1 MASVLYG
8 WGRWAARRRGRVI
21 GMWLLLLALVGGL
34 GISMAGPTTTEFTVP
49 GIESQQAQDLLQK
62 KMPEAAGG
70 TVRVVVAAPKGTT
83 LDAESAQSA
92 LGKSLAKA
100 AQVPG
105 VVYVANPFETQTVSP
120 DHTIAFADI
129 QFRERADKVPES
141 ARDALTGAMAPARDA
156 GLQVEYGGDVMEP
169 GLEVGGPAEIV
180 GVVVAFAVLA
190 VALGSLI
197 AAGLPLLTALIGVGI
212 GVLGAQLAA
221 NVVEMTSTATALAL
235 MIGLAV
241 GIDYALFIIARH
253 REQLADPEAD
263 VEESAAR
270 ATATAGSAVVFAG
283 ATVVIALAAL
293 AVTGIPFLTVMG
305 LAAAATV
312 LLSVLIAVT
321 LVPAVLGLLGER
333 LRPKAPKARA
343 RKETTWSLAWARAVT
358 RKPLLVLLTGILALL
373 AVAVPAKDLRL
384 GLPSNASQPAA
395 TTQHK
400 SYDLLTKGFG
410 PGFNATLT
418 AVVDTG
424 RIPAADREAAL
435 GRLTTSLAHVPGV
448 AHLDT
453 PVPNADSTLVAI
465 PVIPTTGPDDKA
477 TTDLVDHLRALKADV
492 AHDGG
497 TLYIA
502 GATAATIDVSAKL
515 ADALPLFIGIIVVLA
530 LALLTIAFRSVLVPL
545 KAVAGF
551 LLSIAASLGA
561 TVWVFQNGHLNGL
574 LDIPTAAPVTAFLP
588 VLLIGVLFGLAMDY
602 EVFLVSR
609 MREHFQHTRDADQA
623 VTHGVAASGRVVT
636 AAALIMVAVFGGFV
650 FNHDPIIKSIGFA
663 LAIGVFIDAFIV
675 RMTLVPAA
683 MALLGRRAWTLPR
696 WLDRITPDVD
706 IEGTNLPPSTSG
718 SQPDAES
725 TRRVP
730 EPAEPR

>member
-1 MASVLYG
+1 
-8 WGRWAARRRGRVI
+8 
-21 GMWLLLLALVGGL
+21 MWLLLLALIGSLGL
-34 GISMAGPTTTEFTVP
+34 SLAGPVSKNLTVP
-49 GIESQQAQDLLQK
+49 GIESQQAQSLLRQ

-70 TVRVVVAAPKGTT
+70 TMRIVVAAPQGAT
-83 LDAESAQSA
+83 LDAEN
-92 LGKSLAKA
+92 AKA
-100 AQVPG
+100 AVGRGLAAAARVPG
-105 VVYVANPFETQTVSP
+105 VVHVTDPYKSQTLSP
-120 DHTIAFADI
+120 DRTIAFADV
-129 QFRERADKVPES
+129 QFRDAADEIPDTAK
-141 ARDALTGAMAPARDA
+141 DALAGSLAPARDA
-156 GLQVEYGGDVMEP
+156 GLQVEYGGSVMDP
-169 GLEVGGPAEIV
+169 DTEVGGPAEIV

-212 GVLGAQLAA
+212 GVLGVQFIA
-221 NVVEMTSTATALAL
+221 NAVEMTSTATVLAL

-241 GIDYALFIIARH
+241 GIDYALFILARH
-253 REQLADPEAD
+253 REQLADPDTD

-283 ATVVIALAAL
+283 ATVIIALAAL
-293 AVTGIPFLTVMG
+293 AVTGVPFLTVMG

-312 LLSVLIAVT
+312 LLAVLIAVT
-321 LVPAVLGLLGER
+321 LVPALLGLLGER
-333 LRPKAPKARA
+333 LRPRAPKTNR
-343 RKETTWSLAWARAVT
+343 RKDTTWSLVWARTVT
-358 RKPLLVLLTGILALL
+358 RKPLLVLLAGTLGLL
-373 AVAVPAKDLRL
+373 AVAMPAKDLRL
-384 GLPSNASQPAA
+384 GLPSHASQPAT

-418 AVVDTG
+418 AVVDTS
-424 RIPAADREAAL
+424 RIPAIDREAAL
-435 GRLTTSLAHVPGV
+435 GRLATSLDRVPGLTRV
-448 AHLDT
+448 GTPIPNSDT
-453 PVPNADSTLVAI
+453 TLAAI
-465 PVIPTTGPDDKA
+465 PVIPATGPDDKA
-477 TTDLVDHLRALKADV
+477 TTDLVAHLRDLKAG
-492 AHDGG
+492 AARDGA

-502 GATAATIDVSAKL
+502 GATAAAIDVSAKL
-515 ADALPLFIGIIVVLA
+515 ADALPLFIAIIVILA

-561 TVWVFQNGHLNGL
+561 TVWVFQSGHLNGL
-574 LDIPTAAPVTAFLP
+574 LDIPTAGPVTAFLP

-609 MREHFQHTRDADQA
+609 MREHFQHTRDADEA

-683 MALLGRRAWTLPR
+683 MALLGHRAWTLPR

-706 IEGTNLPPSTSG
+706 VEGTNLPQPPAKTIASATERTPDPADHSQVLSSNVTPTSG
-718 SQPDAES
+718 V
-725 TRRVP
+725 TRG
-730 EPAEPR
+730 